1 MNLKL
6 LLTLCF
12 GSLCQVVALQSSRT
26 STSSSTHLISSLPL
40 HSSRFITHM
49 SHLEVSDMIHTPFS
63 LCTMQHMPKRA
74 PTTLCSTVTFL
85 FQPRNFCYAVLDYV
99 RLLRPTPP
107 LLSYSTPSYT
117 APPCPPARPTSPPLL
132 WVLAT

>member
-49 SHLEVSDMIHTPFS
+49 SHLEVSDMMHTLLAVHS
-63 LCTMQHMPKRA
+63 AQCTLQHTPKRA
-74 PTTLCSTVTFL
+74 LTTLCSTVIF
-85 FQPRNFCYAVLDYV
+85 
-99 RLLRPTPP
+99 
-107 LLSYSTPSYT
+107 
-117 APPCPPARPTSPPLL
+117 
-132 WVLAT
+132 VLASTKFLL